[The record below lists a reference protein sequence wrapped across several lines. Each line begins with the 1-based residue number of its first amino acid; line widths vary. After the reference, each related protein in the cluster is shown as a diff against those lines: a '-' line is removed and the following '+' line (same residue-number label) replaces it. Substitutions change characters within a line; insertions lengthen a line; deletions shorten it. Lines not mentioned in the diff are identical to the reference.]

1 VLVSI
6 WTKGQQDMNK
16 FSDLFNYQKR
26 RADAQAKLAAQRR
39 RGDLQQEA
47 EPSSSALPV
56 EP

>member
-1 VLVSI
+1 
-6 WTKGQQDMNK
+6 MNK